1 MLNQKGMT
9 LLEMMIV
16 LVILAGLVA
25 ALSTNVLNTWEKA
38 KYKQAT
44 IQVKELEKA
53 LAMYLTDCG
62 NYPSEEAGLEALF
75 ESSDECSSW
84 GPRPYINSGQLK
96 DPWGRPV
103 VYELQDGIGVIII
116 WGRDGKEGGSDLNRD
131 IHSAG

>member
-1 MLNQKGMT
+1 MMLNQKGMT

-25 ALSTNVLNTWEKA
+25 ALSTNVLDTWEKA
-38 KYKQAT
+38 KHKQAT
-44 IQVKELEKA
+44 IQVKELKRL

-62 NYPSEEAGLEALF
+62 NYPSEEGPGSTF

-96 DPWGRPV
+96 DPLGRPV

-116 WGRDGKEGGSDLNRD
+116 WGRDGKEGGSDPQSRY
-131 IHSAG
+131 SPAG